1 MKKLLIILGV
11 LTLLILAA
19 AVFAKKKG
27 IIGDEKLTKV
37 AVEEAQTRE
46 IVGFVSATGK
56 IYPASEV
63 NISPDV
69 PGEIVE
75 LYVEEG
81 DSVAKGQILAKID
94 AEDFANA
101 IDRNIATLNNSKA
114 NREQADAGISQS
126 RAAVE
131 QAKARVIQAEAQ
143 AINAEQEYQ
152 RNQNLYQQELI
163 SLQQLQSSEL
173 QYNTTKADVLSAKQA
188 VKSAEEN
195 VNASLASKKASE
207 YSVRSQDL
215 NVKQART
222 SFNRTIVRAPQ
233 SGIISKLN
241 VEKGERVVGTSQMAG
256 TEMMTIS
263 DLKNMEC
270 RIEVSEN
277 DIVRVEIGDT
287 CEIEVDAYYNKK
299 FKGIV
304 SQISNSLG
312 SGPQAQVSNNQV
324 TNFLVTVDLLPES
337 YEELKDRR
345 FPFRPGMS
353 ADVDIITE
361 KEDGSIAVPIQSV
374 ISKSEEEYK
383 EMIDDS
389 TLVATKD
396 RKEYAFVIRD
406 GKTKIVPVSTGFQDN
421 EFIIIESG
429 LEKGDT
435 VIVAPYSAISKKLK
449 HEEEVEIVDKDDVY

>member
-1 MKKLLIILGV
+1 MKKLLWILGV
-11 LTLLILAA
+11 LAILLIAG

-27 IIGDEKLTKV
+27 LVGGEKLTKV

-46 IVGFVSATGK
+46 IIGLVSATGK

-81 DSVAKGQILAKID
+81 DSVVKGQILAKID

-114 NREQADAGISQS
+114 NMEQADAGISQS

-131 QAKARVIQAEAQ
+131 QAKARVIQAQAQ
-143 AINAEQEYQ
+143 LSNAEQELN
-152 RNQNLYQQELI
+152 RNKGLYAEELI
-163 SLQQLQSSEL
+163 SLRDLQASEL
-173 QYNTTKADVLSAKQA
+173 RYNTAKADVQSAAQS
-188 VKSAEEN
+188 VRSAEEN
-195 VNASLASKKASE
+195 VNASIASKKASE
-207 YSVRSQDL
+207 FSVKSQNL

-222 SFNRTIVRAPQ
+222 TFGRTIVRAPQ

-241 VEKGERVVGTSQMAG
+241 IEKGERVVGTSQMAG

-287 CEIEVDAYYNKK
+287 CEIEVDAYYKKK
-299 FKGIV
+299 FMGVV

-312 SGPQAQVSNNQV
+312 SGPGAQVSSTGV
-324 TNFLVTVDLLPES
+324 TNFLVTVDILPES
-337 YEELKDRR
+337 YADLNDKR

-353 ADVDIITE
+353 ADVDIIAE
-361 KEDGSIAVPIQSV
+361 KEIDKIAVPIQSV
-374 ISKSEEEYK
+374 ISKTVEEFK
-383 EMIDDS
+383 EMINDS
-389 TLVATKD
+389 TIIESKD

-406 GKTKIVPVSTGFQDN
+406 GKTHIIPVSTGFQDN

-435 VIVAPYSAISKKLK
+435 VVVAPYSTINKDLE
-449 HEEEVEIVDKDDVY
+449 HEEEVEIVDKDKVY